1 MSYST
6 TYTADDFC
14 LRTKPAP
21 IKYEIER
28 KIDMLKGFGFITKQL
43 KNETAVRVWL
53 SSFKT
58 ERDLTKALHPVVRFE
73 KTLEEVMNS

>member
-21 IKYEIER
+21 MKYEVER
-28 KIDMLKGFGFITKQL
+28 KIDMLKGFGFVTK

-58 ERDLTKALHPVVRFE
+58 EREMTRALHPVVRFE
-73 KTLEEVMNS
+73 KTLDEVMNA